1 MPYDE
6 SGYTKKTETEV
17 MLEKEE
23 LYRDLFEVINNSIN
37 DVTWQW
43 IKLQLFERMEIETLN
58 EVATEMMSISDAQ
71 GAFLDKWGIECGIE
85 RKGVTKA
92 QGYVEVTYDIDGDP
106 FPIPKEDTPT
116 QFQSST
122 NVYEVDS
129 EDEIPYI
136 INMTKTKTGESDDY
150 FSSDIESITTIV
162 KILDEN
168 LNVIDDSYYDL
179 DSVYGNNIQWTEAS
193 DAVIIENEVY
203 YVYVD
208 GDVIKRLEVTSLSE
222 GPDSNA
228 SIDTVTT
235 CITFPPLTC
244 TNREEIVGGAD
255 QEEDEDYR
263 ERLLVARRRTFTLGS
278 IKDIILGLSGVRSV
292 KVYQNVGTDQS
303 SIADWD
309 IPTRGTDVPLSG
321 SDAPMYSQAFVP
333 GNQIATLGRITLYGR
348 PVNDPPAIYC
358 GIKTNI
364 DIHGL
369 EDYKDYISVE
379 KYELDPTV
387 TGDKDIVF
395 NIEYNQMDKTKTY
408 RFDVWCDDPE
418 NPSFD
423 WSTHHWLLATSE
435 EVYRSDSR
443 GMFYYYSGSGDNW
456 TPQGN
461 DIDLMFKTHFN
472 GAGFTCVVAMEDG
485 YGFLG
490 DGNIKEQIETY
501 LDYVEGGGYSPICI
515 QPYILEADEILI
527 DVKGVIYITTL
538 ADFQNVRREIITS
551 IETYLENLD
560 VGDNV
565 VYSRI
570 FQVIMDHE
578 QVWKLEDLFIK
589 REDAGDWGEI
599 DLGILDDEIP
609 DLGTRSFQRG

>member
-6 SGYTKKTETEV
+6 DGYTKKTETEI

-23 LYRDLFEVINNSIN
+23 LYKDLFDVINNSIA
-37 DVTWQW
+37 DVNWQW
-43 IKLQLFERMEIETLN
+43 IKLQLFERMEIETLH
-58 EVATEMMSISDAQ
+58 EVASEMMSISDAQ

-85 RKGVTKA
+85 RKDETKSE
-92 QGYVEVTYDIDGDP
+92 GYVEVTYDIDGAPFTLPNDP
-106 FPIPKEDTPT
+106 PT
-116 QFQSST
+116 QFESST
-122 NVYEVDS
+122 NAYTAD
-129 EDEIPYI
+129 DENIIPYI

-168 LNVIDDSYYDL
+168 LNIIDDSYYDL
-179 DSVYGNNIQWTEAS
+179 DPVYFNNIQWTEAS
-193 DAVIIENEVY
+193 SAVLIENEGY

-208 GDVIKRLEVTSLSE
+208 GNVVKRIEVTSVEE

-228 SIDTVTT
+228 SIATVTT
-235 CITFPPLTC
+235 CITFPSLVC

-278 IKDIILGLSGVRSV
+278 IKDIILGLTGVRSV
-292 KVYQNVGTDQS
+292 KVYNNVGTDQS
-303 SIADWD
+303 SVADWD
-309 IPTRGTDVPLSG
+309 NPTRGTDVPLSG
-321 SDAPMYSQAFVP
+321 NQAPMYSQAFVP
-333 GNQIATLGRITLYGR
+333 GNQIATLGRITLHGR

-364 DIHGL
+364 ETYGL
-369 EDYKDYISVE
+369 GDYKDYISVE
-379 KYELDPTV
+379 KYELDPTI

-395 NIEYNQMDKTKTY
+395 NVEYNQMDKTKTY

-423 WSTHHWLLATSE
+423 WSTHHWLLATSTE
-435 EVYRSDSR
+435 EYRTDNR
-443 GMFYYYSGSGDNW
+443 GMFYYKGSGETW
-456 TPQGN
+456 IPQGN
-461 DIDLMFKTHFN
+461 SVDLMFKTHFN

-490 DGNIKEQIETY
+490 EGNIKEQIATY
-501 LDYVEGGGYSPICI
+501 LDYVEKGGHSPICI
-515 QPYILEADEILI
+515 QPYIIEADEILI

-538 ADFQNVRREIITS
+538 ADFQDVRREIITS

-578 QVWKLEDLFIK
+578 QVWKLEDLYIK
-589 REDAGDWGEI
+589 RADAGNWGEI
-599 DLGILDDEIP
+599 DLGIIDDEIP